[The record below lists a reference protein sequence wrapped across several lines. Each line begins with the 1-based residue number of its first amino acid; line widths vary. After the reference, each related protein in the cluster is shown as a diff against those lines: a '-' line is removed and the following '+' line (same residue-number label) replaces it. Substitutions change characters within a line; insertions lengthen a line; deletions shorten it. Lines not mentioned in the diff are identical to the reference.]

1 LYFVLYKKNE
11 EVAMAKG
18 SKGFGAKTA
27 HRSKD
32 KSNAILVKVY
42 KPVKG
47 THSGV
52 KFKSKMITVEEK
64 SELDKL

>member
-1 LYFVLYKKNE
+1 
-11 EVAMAKG
+11 MAKG
-18 SKGFGAKTA
+18 AKGFGAKIA

-32 KSNAILVKVY
+32 KSNTILVKVY

-47 THSGV
+47 VHSGV
-52 KFKSKMITVEEK
+52 KFKTKMITVEEK